1 MSTKNYNAP
10 ARCPVCG
17 GSMQVTGLKCAGCGT
32 ELKGRFCALD
42 EKNLRFVE
50 VFLRCRGSIKEV
62 ERSLGV
68 SYPTVKNMLEA
79 ALSALRLDEDPNLR
93 EAREE
98 EDRQE
103 ILSRLAQGELNVDAA
118 VEALKQLKGGKKS

>member
-1 MSTKNYNAP
+1 
-10 ARCPVCG
+10 
-17 GSMQVTGLKCAGCGT
+17 
-32 ELKGRFCALD
+32 
-42 EKNLRFVE
+42 
-50 VFLRCRGSIKEV
+50 
-62 ERSLGV
+62 
-68 SYPTVKNMLEA
+68 MLEA